1 MYIPLF
7 KLSIIEVLV
16 DLVFAILVGIIF
28 GNEFAVL
35 PTRSTLS

>member
-16 DLVFAILVGIIF
+16 DLVFAIAIGIIF
-28 GNEFAVL
+28 GNEFVVL
-35 PTRSTLS
+35 PTRSALS